1 MKKSM
6 LLSTI
11 AMIVVV
17 VVALSTATFAWFSSF
32 QDVSATADLT
42 ITAADAG
49 IEIRENTGSA
59 WGSWTNAVTMTAST
73 LTAVAPTVDL
83 VAPSYSDT
91 AINAIPDDDAPDF
104 YDAQQTSTQ
113 VTVKTNP
120 SADTAYIYKEMQVR
134 VTSTTAKTISL
145 AVTVDGTKG
154 GTVADPSEET
164 KLALNSTKIVVASLK
179 GKSGTAEW
187 VGTTFNYGLL
197 NASAYAA
204 NSNTDKL
211 SVSDVVATSEAGGRA
226 TALTGLSALAVSGNK
241 ITTDD
246 TWASL
251 TNTAD
256 DYITIRAWVWID
268 GHTADNSVK
277 GGDFSVEL
285 KFSVVA

>member
-32 QDVSATADLT
+32 QNVSATADLT

-59 WGSWTNAVTMTAST
+59 WGSWTNAVTMEANS

-83 VAPSYSDT
+83 VAPSYTSDT
-91 AINAIPDDDAPDF
+91 AVNAIPDADTVAF
-104 YDAQQTSTQ
+104 YDAQQTTTQ

-120 SADTAYIYKEMQVR
+120 SVAGAYIYKEMQVR
-134 VTSTTAKTISL
+134 STSTDQKTISL

-154 GTVADPSEET
+154 GTVSDPSEET
-164 KLALNSTKIVVASLK
+164 KLALAKTKIVVASLK

-204 NSNTDKL
+204 NSNADKL
-211 SVSDVVATSEAGGRA
+211 TVSGSVAIAEAGGRE
-226 TALTGLSALAVSGNK
+226 TALSGLSTLAVTGNK
-241 ITTDD
+241 ITTSD
-246 TWASL
+246 TWANL
-251 TNTAD
+251 TNVAD

-285 KFSVVA
+285 KFSVA